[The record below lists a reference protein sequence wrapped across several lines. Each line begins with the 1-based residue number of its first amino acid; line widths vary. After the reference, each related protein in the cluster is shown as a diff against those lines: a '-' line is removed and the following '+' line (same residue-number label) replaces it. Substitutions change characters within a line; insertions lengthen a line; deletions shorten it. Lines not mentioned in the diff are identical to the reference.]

1 MASSSAGTS
10 TISPTKGTRRSNP
23 LDEVHLEELLARL
36 QKRSREDNDEL
47 EVVSERISDK
57 TGLKRRRASA
67 SSTVESKTV
76 WSSFRQTKH
85 TTRDTVAQGGEGIGS
100 TREAVPAASAR
111 KTTASREVVP
121 AVGAKKTTTELR
133 ELADGLHA
141 IAEGHHRPPRTGRP
155 TPDQLR
161 GLRHF
166 PEGFPT
172 PDGLYRTDVRPG
184 PLLNVLP
191 IYKCVCC
198 GKVKSCPVWFPNCKH
213 SGCYV
218 CTFLHLEHNWDCPE
232 CARPMYEA
240 PRRDCALEEEIRHRY
255 PEWTDGS
262 VVTYSF
268 ARFTFP
274 RRPVA

>member
-36 QKRSREDNDEL
+36 QKRSREDDDEL

-76 WSSFRQTKH
+76 WSSFHQTKH
-85 TTRDTVAQGGEGIGS
+85 TTRDTVAQGGAFLSKAQKGLVAPEKRFQPPQ
-100 TREAVPAASAR
+100 REKLPQAEKWFQPSPLSCENWPMVCMPLQRVITVPLA
-111 KTTASREVVP
+111 P
-121 AVGAKKTTTELR
+121 ADPHRTNYE
-133 ELADGLHA
+133 DCA
-141 IAEGHHRPPRTGRP
+141 ISQR
-155 TPDQLR
+155 
-161 GLRHF
+161 
-166 PEGFPT
+166 
-172 PDGLYRTDVRPG
+172 
-184 PLLNVLP
+184 
-191 IYKCVCC
+191 
-198 GKVKSCPVWFPNCKH
+198 
-213 SGCYV
+213 
-218 CTFLHLEHNWDCPE
+218 DCPE